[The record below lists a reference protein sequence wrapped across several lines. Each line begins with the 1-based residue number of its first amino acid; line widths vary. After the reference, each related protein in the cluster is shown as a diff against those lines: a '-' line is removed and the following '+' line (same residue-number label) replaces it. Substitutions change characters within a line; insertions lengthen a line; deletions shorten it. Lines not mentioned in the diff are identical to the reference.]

1 MEDVHE
7 LYLLCYDVMM
17 RLPCL
22 DNYTDIANL
31 EKWEFNPSTGML
43 FSFLFYLI
51 RLMVCGILEISDRR
65 ISAEEK
71 LLGGFATMS
80 VHCNCRFHQD
90 DNTCTIIHF
99 HPPVMIIA
107 TII

>member
-1 MEDVHE
+1 MEEVHE

-17 RLPCL
+17 RLACL

-31 EKWEFNPSTGML
+31 KKWEFNPSLL

-51 RLMVCGILEISDRR
+51 RLMVWGILEISDSR
-65 ISAEEK
+65 ISAEGK

-80 VHCNCRFHQD
+80 IHCNCRSHQD
-90 DNTCTIIHF
+90 DNACIIIHF
-99 HPPVMIIA
+99 HSPVTIIA